1 MSYLA
6 LIPVCEDGLPKPE
19 KLPKKLWAMIL
30 ERSPRLEELTLG
42 GPAPSP
48 RMFDIRHVTSG
59 RWPRLRSITLGDMVL
74 ISSERGGEVEAYK
87 AFQNFFVFHKE
98 LKHVGL
104 EHTGSSAFFP
114 GVFDFGQ
121 PEGTTTLD
129 VLPKLESF
137 SGSLKYVKTLPFR
150 ARRRLK
156 SLKLTYLHHNLAAVG
171 PTINVLRDLSSLEEF
186 GIWLDLSFGS
196 TAGSS
201 RRSSLDGGGRSGGEQ
216 GVMSDDA
223 RVLGAILDACS
234 EKLKH
239 LDIACFTRPGFT
251 VVRLFPSVT

>member
-1 MSYLA
+1 ML
-6 LIPVCEDGLPKPE
+6 
-19 KLPKKLWAMIL
+19 L

-59 RWPRLRSITLGDMVL
+59 RWPRLRSVTLGDMVL
-74 ISSERGGEVEAYK
+74 ISSDKGGEVEAYQ
-87 AFQNFFVFHKE
+87 AFQNFFVIHKE
-98 LKHVGL
+98 LRHVGL

-121 PEGTTTLD
+121 TDGLE

-137 SGSLKYVKTLPFR
+137 SGSLKYVKTLPLR
-150 ARRRLK
+150 ARRQLK
-156 SLKLTYLHHNLAAVG
+156 SLKLTYLHHNSAAVG
-171 PTINVLRDLSSLEEF
+171 PTIHVLRDLRSLEQF

-196 TAGSS
+196 SGFAGGT
-201 RRSSLDGGGRSGGEQ
+201 RRSSLDGIVMGRVGGEQ
-216 GVMSDDA
+216 GVMGDDE
-223 RVLGAILDACS
+223 RVLSAILDACS

-239 LDIACFTRPGFT
+239 LDVACFTRPGFT
-251 VVRLFPSVT
+251 IVSSFLCFFLFPS